1 MTTKCYVNCEV
12 ELDGEGYAYIF
23 RIKNVTSE
31 PLYKV
36 YTTGNLPSGDINYGE
51 TANVSIQSVY
61 NIK

>member
-12 ELDGEGYAYIF
+12 GLDGEGDACIF
-23 RIKNVTSE
+23 RIKNITQE

-36 YTTGNLPSGDINYGE
+36 YATNNLPSSEIDYGE

>member
-1 MTTKCYVNCEV
+1 MTAKCYVNCEV
-12 ELDGEGYAYIF
+12 ELDGDGYAYIF
-23 RIKNVTSE
+23 RIKNVTPE

-36 YTTGNLPSGDINYGE
+36 YATNNLPSSEIDYGE

>member
-12 ELDGEGYAYIF
+12 ALDGEGYACIF

-51 TANVSIQSVY
+51 TVNVSIQSVY

>member
-12 ELDGEGYAYIF
+12 GLDGEGDACIV
-23 RIKNVTSE
+23 RIKNITQE

-36 YTTGNLPSGDINYGE
+36 YATNNLPSGDINYGE